1 MDRPFVTVYAEVSA
15 DGKSTHRR
23 GCSSIPMMALEDA
36 AVRRFRHELRAA
48 SDAIMVGS
56 NTVRLDDPS
65 LTVRHVPGSNPL
77 RVIPAAK
84 GDLPLGSK
92 ILTDGHATLIAVSEA
107 APSHQ
112 VASLRERGAEVV
124 YAGSST
130 IDLAQLLSLLH
141 QRGISSM
148 MIEGGATLLASVFR
162 SRLADRILVQHLP
175 VIFGG
180 DDVPSMVGGAAMQ
193 SIDEALKLRLV
204 EAKTVGGHAVMDYQV
219 EQ

>member
-1 MDRPFVTVYAEVSA
+1 
-15 DGKSTHRR
+15 
-23 GCSSIPMMALEDA
+23 MMALEDA

-56 NTVRLDDPS
+56 NTVRIDDPS

-77 RVIPAAK
+77 RVLPSAI
-84 GDLPLGSK
+84 GYLPLDSK
-92 ILTDGHATLIAVSEA
+92 FLTDGHATLIAVSEA
-107 APSHQ
+107 APSAK
-112 VASLRERGAEVV
+112 VAALRERGADVV

-130 IDLAQLLSLLH
+130 IDLHQLLSMLH

-148 MIEGGATLLASVFR
+148 MIEGGATLLASIFR
-162 SRLADRILVQHLP
+162 GKLANRVLVQHLP

-180 DDVPSMVGGAAMQ
+180 DGVPSMVGGTPMQ

-204 EAKTVGGHAVMDYQV
+204 EAKTVGGHAVMDYEV